1 MLLNFCS
8 FQDSWADS
16 INEEDVEPK
25 FKYHRLAN
33 DLKYMLNA
41 DVITCSAVHLK
52 VWANHILYKYFK
64 KTYIFS
70 FLYLELSED
79 VFVYLTIKETQS
91 TQILALANVTL
102 TKWQ

>member
-52 VWANHILYKYFK
+52 V
-64 KTYIFS
+64 
-70 FLYLELSED
+70 
-79 VFVYLTIKETQS
+79 
-91 TQILALANVTL
+91 
-102 TKWQ
+102 